1 MMPLTMVNTG
11 EPGVI
16 KRVGGKE
23 EPEEY
28 WRNLDLCQ
36 AEL

>member
-1 MMPLTMVNTG
+1 MMPLTMV
-11 EPGVI
+11 
-16 KRVGGKE
+16 KRIRSKKLAE
-23 EPEEY
+23 KKKPEDF